1 MPEQSEIYTFSQP
14 RKLFVL
20 KQRKLFA
27 MQKVSESKKVISFWK
42 LFQSL
47 KNFSMKSYFLL
58 TKAFAKEKVLF
69 YLPFL

>member
-1 MPEQSEIYTFSQP
+1 MLERSSTYPFSQL
-14 RKLFVL
+14 RKHFVL

-58 TKAFAKEKVLF
+58 TKAFAKAKVLF
-69 YLPFL
+69 YLPFF